1 MPYHKTARGGKV
13 SLSGRNSPSHC
24 KESTSLEEI
33 IATCGISKK
42 YFPPVEHEHIDD
54 LVEFYTQFDTEE
66 LIGLDKLLSKLLIQ
80 IRSSYSGDY
89 EYSYFLKLT
98 NAAYHVRWKRKN
110 FQAEENKEMN
120 KNSIQLESIMTE
132 INPSTEDITMENKD
146 ENLNTTPNT
155 ETDTDININNST
167 EPPAKKRK
175 KKKKKQNAIKTIE
188 DNSTLI
194 SANSCPSSSQHN
206 STDDVTILPTT
217 KPKED
222 TDKVRDPPSKPEITL
237 QARYIKVLVRGLPV
251 DFDTDAI
258 NTELQKN
265 SIETFKIVQ
274 FKKRMGEACR
284 LLPLF
289 LIILTSTANHQ
300 RIFEVN
306 NIQQI
311 PIKIERFR
319 GGRGPI
325 QCYNCQNYGHTQS
338 HCNAPARCVKCA
350 ENHRSHEC
358 NKDRT
363 TPPKCCNCYKSHTAN
378 YTGCETRPSRRSPR
392 TTSYSTPKLAHRLV
406 SLIKELQELLKNE
419 EVLRLLREIIGES
432 SQTQ

>member
-1 MPYHKTARGGKV
+1 M
-13 SLSGRNSPSHC
+13 LM
-24 KESTSLEEI
+24 
-33 IATCGISKK
+33 
-42 YFPPVEHEHIDD
+42 
-54 LVEFYTQFDTEE
+54 
-66 LIGLDKLLSKLLIQ
+66 IG
-80 IRSSYSGDY
+80 
-89 EYSYFLKLT
+89 
-98 NAAYHVRWKRKN
+98 
-110 FQAEENKEMN
+110 
-120 KNSIQLESIMTE
+120 
-132 INPSTEDITMENKD
+132 
-146 ENLNTTPNT
+146 
-155 ETDTDININNST
+155 
-167 EPPAKKRK
+167 
-175 KKKKKQNAIKTIE
+175 
-188 DNSTLI
+188 
-194 SANSCPSSSQHN
+194 QHN
-206 STDDVTILPTT
+206 STHDVTILPTT

-222 TDKVRDPPSKPEITL
+222 TDKVRDPPSKPEITP
-237 QARYIKVLVRGLPV
+237 QARFIKVLVRGLPV

-265 SIETFKIVQ
+265 NVETFKIVQ
-274 FKKRMGEACR
+274 FKKRMGEAYR

-319 GGRGPI
+319 GGRRPT
-325 QCYNCQNYGHTQS
+325 QCYNCQNYGHKQS

-363 TPPKCCNCYKSHTAN
+363 TPPKCCNCYKNHTAN

-392 TTSYSTPKLAHRLV
+392 ATSNSTPKLAHRLV

-419 EVLRLLREIIGES
+419 EVLRLLRNIIGET
-432 SQTQ
+432 SQSQ